1 LFALET
7 THKPFGSGIV
17 DKKHRPKE
25 PRPRRS
31 QPNRDRILAAA
42 RRVFAAEGYD
52 RATVRRV
59 AAEAGTAPSMVIR
72 YFGSKDALF
81 ASAVRFDLRLPDLSV
96 VPRDQIGAQ
105 LVRHFLARWEEA
117 PSGGELGALL
127 RAAVST
133 EVARERVIDIFQHQ
147 LQVAVVAISGAE
159 AAEHRAA
166 LIAAQLLGLALT
178 RYILALPA
186 SVALT
191 HELIVARIGK
201 TIQTY
206 FAPSLPTVG
215 PKG

>member
-1 LFALET
+1 
-7 THKPFGSGIV
+7 V
-17 DKKHRPKE
+17 DKKHHAKE
-25 PRPRRS
+25 SRPRRS

-133 EVARERVIDIFQHQ
+133 EVARGRVIDIFQHQ

-186 SVALT
+186 CVALT
-191 HELIVARIGK
+191 RELIVARIGK

-206 FAPSLPTVG
+206 LASSLPTVG
-215 PKG
+215 PEG

>member
-1 LFALET
+1 MST
-7 THKPFGSGIV
+7 VHKPFGSRIV

-25 PRPRRS
+25 LCPLRS

-81 ASAVRFDLRLPDLSV
+81 ASAVQFDLRLPDLSV
-96 VPRDQIGAQ
+96 VPRNEIGAQ

-127 RAAVST
+127 RAAVSADA
-133 EVARERVIDIFQHQ
+133 ARERVIDIFQHQ
-147 LQVAVVAISGAE
+147 LQVAVAAISGAE

-191 HELIVARIGK
+191 RELIVAQIGA

-206 FAPSLPTVG
+206 LASSPRPRDPSG
-215 PKG
+215 S